1 MAIVYDFDRTLSTSE
16 MQDSFI
22 KSLGMEPKEFWKEN
36 DEFSKENGMDKN
48 LAYMFLMK
56 NKSMKQDKPF
66 NRDILEKLG
75 SDIKFYKGVET
86 WFDSISEFA
95 LQHGVIVEHY
105 VISSGLK
112 EIIKGTSIANKFKE
126 IFASEYY
133 YDQNGNPV
141 WLKNLVN
148 FTTKTQF
155 LFRINK
161 GALDISDDKAV
172 NEFSYHDERRIP
184 FENMIYIGDGTTD
197 IPCMKIVKEYGGY
210 SIGVYDSSKR
220 TVKELMYYDR
230 VTHYCKADY
239 SENSELFNLISKIIQ
254 KVSFDSPL
262 REQSRKMY
270 KESEK
275 QMKSNSDK

>member
-36 DEFSKENGMDKN
+36 DQFSKEKGMDKN

-66 NRDILEKLG
+66 NRDILKKLG
-75 SDIKFYKGVET
+75 TDIKFYNGVET

-95 LQHGVIVEHY
+95 LEHGVVVEHY

-112 EIIKGTSIANKFKE
+112 EIIEGTFIAGKFRE

-133 YDQNGNPV
+133 YDENGNPV

-161 GALDISDDKAV
+161 GSLDISDDRAV
-172 NEFSYHDERRIP
+172 NEFSFHDERPIP
-184 FENMIYIGDGTTD
+184 FENMIYIGDGMSD

-210 SIGVYDSSKR
+210 SIGVYNRSKD
-220 TVKELMYYDR
+220 VVNDLMYNNR
-230 VTHYCKADY
+230 ITHYCKADY
-239 SENSELFNLISKIIQ
+239 SEGSELFNLVCEIIQ

-262 REQSRKMY
+262 REQSTRMY

-275 QMKSNSDK
+275 KKKT